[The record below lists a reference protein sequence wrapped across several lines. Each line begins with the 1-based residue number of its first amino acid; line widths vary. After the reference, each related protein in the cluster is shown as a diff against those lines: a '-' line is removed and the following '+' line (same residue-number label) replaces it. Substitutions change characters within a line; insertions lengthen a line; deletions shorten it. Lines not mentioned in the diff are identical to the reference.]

1 MGVCMAILKWLLLGG
16 LGLAVLAVLAGQ
28 LGLLRGTAP
37 ADLGVIGGKL
47 KPPSKTPNSV
57 SSQANLWPAEPQAAY
72 ARIAPLA
79 LVGDGP
85 ATLARIKAIVAAT
98 PGAQIV
104 GEKPDYL
111 YATFST
117 RLMKYT
123 DDVEFWF
130 DPAAGVI
137 QVRSASRLG
146 RRDFDANRS
155 RIEAI
160 RAQLTRP

>member
-1 MGVCMAILKWLLLGG
+1 MAILKWLFLGG
-16 LGLAVLAVLAGQ
+16 LALAVLAVLAGQ

-37 ADLGVIGGKL
+37 ADLGVQGGKL
-47 KPPSKTPNSV
+47 KRPSATPNSV
-57 SSQANLWPAEPQAAY
+57 TSQADLWPDHPMAAN

-85 ATLARIKAIVAAT
+85 ATLARIKSIIATT
-98 PGAQIV
+98 PGAQLV
-104 GEKPDYL
+104 TERPDYL

-123 DDVEFWF
+123 DDVEFWL
-130 DPAAGVI
+130 DPKAGAVH
-137 QVRSASRLG
+137 VRSASRLG

-160 RAQLTRP
+160 RSQLGAR